1 MAVWIDHLNAP
12 FPAPIE
18 GYLEWHSS
26 DDLSDTLR
34 PRTWPAGVTTFGTV
48 HLEVPEVPM
57 SSTPLA
63 ILVSLDRSGS
73 MTDVCGDGR
82 TKLEHIQHV
91 LKNLCAMV
99 AKYTSSG
106 AVSVRICFLVFSH
119 DVTNILQERYTA
131 LGSVDAGGGAA
142 GAEAGP
148 ITLDDGFVDI
158 VPEHLPAIYD
168 ALDHIDAWGLTN
180 LEKSFKYVHTKMETY
195 RASHPG
201 HRVVHIQMTDGEA
214 TAGKKTPAELQAWV
228 DPADQHIFVG
238 VGDDHDSMLLN
249 YLADR
254 SPLGEYRFMD
264 QLEKSGWICGEILY
278 NLLYPFPRNA
288 DILHLRMTEGMRVY
302 DWRTNAWTTELVL
315 PLLAGKMEKDYHLC
329 MEAGGVD
336 GEATAE
342 AAAVYICNA
351 DGTLVN
357 ILTALPPLVDVVTGE
372 RVPTDLT
379 KYLLRQRTQECL
391 YRVKTYETAVR
402 DRPRLGRR
410 MGPNRGDDGT
420 TEGATT
426 EGATT
431 EDATTEGA
439 IAVRGPD
446 IATLHAELAQLY
458 RELELSKEVA
468 TEDADVDF
476 IQVLMD
482 DVRVTQGTLG
492 TFRGHMY
499 TSSRMTSQGNQHSY
513 TPTGSTM
520 TGTMPV
526 DWYTRNTTTYTN
538 SSVFSMMTEVAGGEP
553 YAVK

>member
-1 MAVWIDHLNAP
+1 
-12 FPAPIE
+12 
-18 GYLEWHSS
+18 
-26 DDLSDTLR
+26 
-34 PRTWPAGVTTFGTV
+34 
-48 HLEVPEVPM
+48 M

-99 AKYTSSG
+99 AKYTSAG
-106 AVSVRICFLVFSH
+106 TVSVRICFLVFSH
-119 DVTNILQERYTA
+119 DVTNILQERYA
-131 LGSVDAGGGAA
+131 PLAPAGAA

-195 RASHPG
+195 RTSHPG
-201 HRVVHIQMTDGEA
+201 HRIVHIQMTDGEA

-228 DPADQHIFVG
+228 DPTDQHIFVG

-329 MEAGGVD
+329 METGGVD
-336 GEATAE
+336 GEAATE

-410 MGPNRGDDGT
+410 MGPNREDDGT
-420 TEGATT
+420 TE
-426 EGATT
+426 
-431 EDATTEGA
+431 DAN
-439 IAVRGPD
+439 AVRGPD
-446 IATLHAELAQLY
+446 IATLHPELAQLYIATLHAELAQLY
-458 RELELSKEVA
+458 RELELSKEMA